1 MKIYLVRHG
10 ESESDTKLKYEGDY
24 DDALTAKGFEDACR
38 VAGFFVDKNIK
49 GIVTSSRVRAVQ
61 TAEVIAQTLQLPLE
75 ITTDLKEQDI
85 YGAFKD
91 LHINQ
96 PEEEYRLL
104 GEINVS
110 QANTVPGVEPYEDFA
125 ARVMKQFN
133 KIVSTANQNLV
144 IITHG
149 GPIRCLLRTHF
160 PDVAIPK
167 LGNGA
172 IVTLERVGEEG
183 PTKAQ
188 LPALR
193 LLAIN

>member
-24 DDALTAKGFEDACR
+24 DDALTAKGVEDAYR
-38 VAGFFVDKNIK
+38 VAGFFVDKHIK
-49 GIVTSSRVRAVQ
+49 RIVTSSRVRAVQ
-61 TAEVIAQTLQLPLE
+61 TAEVIAQNLQLPLE

-91 LHINQ
+91 FHISQ

-104 GEINVS
+104 GELNLS
-110 QANTVPGVEPYEDFA
+110 KANTVPGVEPYEDFA
-125 ARVMKQFN
+125 ARVMKQFS
-133 KIVSTANQNLV
+133 KLVSTANDNFV

-149 GPIRCLLRTHF
+149 GPIRCVLRTYF
-160 PDVAIPK
+160 PEAAIPK
-167 LGNGA
+167 LGNGV
-172 IVTLERVGEEG
+172 IVTLERVDEAGLA
-183 PTKAQ
+183 KAQ
-188 LPALR
+188 MPALR